1 MASRTRCKKESQ
13 WFFLKVHLTHD
24 SQVLHL
30 TGKQQQALLIWPIN
44 HLGKTPVLVTEESNA
59 CGDLITAVPITGEQ
73 VHIVLFSKTLTGRV
87 SLPGVT
93 LRFRLSMIFGALSNS
108 FLTAKFNLIC
118 WLLSALIKPGIN
130 KSIRHESTQHN
141 IHWQLALT
149 SVQWLSRGITD
160 FDGGR
165 TVLARAWSSG
175 AAPSTLSKRQ
185 PVSRTQQ
192 QSSHI
197 PPAWRRDPSDSLEAW
212 LWKCSAGSRS
222 SSPAAGRDT
231 LSKAVL
237 KTSFQL
243 VRGPLIS
250 RTQFH
255 QEQGKLKKL
264 GITHSYYKSDAFRK
278 CPV

>member
-1 MASRTRCKKESQ
+1 M
-13 WFFLKVHLTHD
+13 HD

-30 TGKQQQALLIWPIN
+30 TGKQQPALSTWPIN

-87 SLPGVT
+87 SLPRVT
-93 LRFRLSMIFGALSNS
+93 LRFRLSIIFGALSNS

-149 SVQWLSRGITD
+149 SVQWLSRGIMD

-175 AAPSTLSKRQ
+175 AAPSTLSKGRL
-185 PVSRTQQ
+185 S
-192 QSSHI
+192 
-197 PPAWRRDPSDSLEAW
+197 AEPS
-212 LWKCSAGSRS
+212 
-222 SSPAAGRDT
+222 
-231 LSKAVL
+231 SKAP
-237 KTSFQL
+237 TYRQL
-243 VRGPLIS
+243 GKEI
-250 RTQFH
+250 H
-255 QEQGKLKKL
+255 QIPWRHDYGSVQRDHVAVPQLQVEIRCQKL
-264 GITHSYYKSDAFRK
+264 F
-278 CPV
+278 